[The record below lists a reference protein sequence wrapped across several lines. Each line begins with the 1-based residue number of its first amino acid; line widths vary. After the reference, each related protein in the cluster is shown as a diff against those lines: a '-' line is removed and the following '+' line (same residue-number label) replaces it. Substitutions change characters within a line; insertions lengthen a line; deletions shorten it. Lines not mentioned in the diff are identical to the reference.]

1 MKKFLKYFLIM
12 MFLLLTACGKVTERE
27 ARTALSKHLKA
38 RYNEEFCIGLIG
50 KRSDGS
56 KTWYE
61 AEIYPKKHRGDRYY
75 YSSGNVNIKKSLFG
89 ESIDYV
95 GDIYSLVLLNES
107 ANEFYLPKL
116 KELFGENVLPIFN
129 TDVGRLAIKPD
140 FYTTLKESKEENRIL
155 ELKGG
160 IYIFGRVENDEDREK
175 YREEIYKFL
184 SFMKETG
191 TFEYV
196 SLGIE
201 IIDERSLTNY
211 FDNNRN
217 NLFKAKQKYKTA
229 DEFIKYREKIFKE
242 AEKEFNQ
249 MTEED
254 KKTKIN
260 NYLKS
265 DFMRENFIKNG
276 DNAYSVLYHVGIIS
290 PKYQSTQ
297 PQEEGKINE
306 YSSLNDIKLLNR
318 MKLIYKEYFIN
329 KDGEVI
335 LTN

>member
-196 SLGIE
+196 DLNIIVIDDRELISNPRKLLENLSNDLSTDEWRKQRRILMKAGNKEFSDMSQEEISQKISLINKGEYLKEFYGGLLGIKV
-201 IIDERSLTNY
+201 Y
-211 FDNNRN
+211 
-217 NLFKAKQKYKTA
+217 
-229 DEFIKYREKIFKE
+229 
-242 AEKEFNQ
+242 
-249 MTEED
+249 
-254 KKTKIN
+254 
-260 NYLKS
+260 
-265 DFMRENFIKNG
+265 
-276 DNAYSVLYHVGIIS
+276 S
-290 PKYQSTQ
+290 PKYIKSQGLDNR
-297 PQEEGKINE
+297 EVRE
-306 YSSLNDIKLLNR
+306 YNSITDVKFDWE
-318 MKLIYKEYFIN
+318 MW
-329 KDGEVI
+329 
-335 LTN
+335 

>member
-27 ARTALSKHLKA
+27 ARTALSKHLKT

-196 SLGIE
+196 DLNIIVIDDRELISNPRKLLENLSNDLSTDEWRKQRRILMKAGNKEFSDMSQEEISQKISLINKGEYLKEFYGGLLGIKV
-201 IIDERSLTNY
+201 Y
-211 FDNNRN
+211 
-217 NLFKAKQKYKTA
+217 
-229 DEFIKYREKIFKE
+229 
-242 AEKEFNQ
+242 
-249 MTEED
+249 
-254 KKTKIN
+254 
-260 NYLKS
+260 
-265 DFMRENFIKNG
+265 
-276 DNAYSVLYHVGIIS
+276 S
-290 PKYQSTQ
+290 PKYIKSQGLDNR
-297 PQEEGKINE
+297 EVRE
-306 YSSLNDIKLLNR
+306 YNSITDVKFDWE
-318 MKLIYKEYFIN
+318 MW
-329 KDGEVI
+329 
-335 LTN
+335 

>member
-184 SFMKETG
+184 QFMKKTG

-196 SLGIE
+196 DLAFYIL
-201 IIDERSLTNY
+201 DERILTKG
-211 FDNNRN
+211 FEEVKPLLVEKIKKCNNS
-217 NLFKAKQKYKTA
+217 Q
-229 DEFIKYREKIFKE
+229 EFIEYEKKY
-242 AEKEFNQ
+242 
-249 MTEED
+249 
-254 KKTKIN
+254 
-260 NYLKS
+260 
-265 DFMRENFIKNG
+265 
-276 DNAYSVLYHVGIIS
+276 YH
-290 PKYQSTQ
+290 
-297 PQEEGKINE
+297 N
-306 YSSLNDIKLLNR
+306 
-318 MKLIYKEYFIN
+318 
-329 KDGEVI
+329 
-335 LTN
+335 

>member
-1 MKKFLKYFLIM
+1 MKKFLKYFSIM

-196 SLGIE
+196 DLN
-201 IIDERSLTNY
+201 IIVIDDRELISNPRKLLENLSNDLSTDEWRKQRRILM
-211 FDNNRN
+211 
-217 NLFKAKQKYKTA
+217 KAGN
-229 DEFIKYREKIFKE
+229 
-242 AEKEFNQ
+242 KEF
-249 MTEED
+249 
-254 KKTKIN
+254 
-260 NYLKS
+260 S
-265 DFMRENFIKNG
+265 DM
-276 DNAYSVLYHVGIIS
+276 S
-290 PKYQSTQ
+290 
-297 PQEEGKINE
+297 QEEISQKI
-306 YSSLNDIKLLNR
+306 SLINKG
-318 MKLIYKEYFIN
+318 EYFKRILWRFVRN
-329 KDGEVI
+329 KGVFS
-335 LTN
+335 

>member
-27 ARTALSKHLKA
+27 ARTALSKHLKT

-196 SLGIE
+196 KLDFS
-201 IIDERSLTNY
+201 IIDERIIT
-211 FDNNRN
+211 
-217 NLFKAKQKYKTA
+217 
-229 DEFIKYREKIFKE
+229 DEFTAKNLQQEILKIYEKALNNEITGEEFKE
-242 AEKEFNQ
+242 KR
-249 MTEED
+249 
-254 KKTKIN
+254 KK
-260 NYLKS
+260 LLS
-265 DFMRENFIKNG
+265 EIKVPYKLNKNKLDEWNKG
-276 DNAYSVLYHVGIIS
+276 NIIS
-290 PKYQSTQ
+290 IDDKLGMASTILFS
-297 PQEEGKINE
+297 KIISEKFIASNE
-306 YSSLNDIKLLNR
+306 YFYKDYPKKSYDKIEDIKLD
-318 MKLIYKEYFIN
+318 Y
-329 KDGEVI
+329 
-335 LTN
+335 

>member
-89 ESIDYV
+89 EHIDYV

-196 SLGIE
+196 RLSIY
-201 IIDERSLTNY
+201 IIDERMLVDGAEKCFENIKYKSKTRKGITAEIDKILSPMTEKYKNLSKTEKNNKLEKFNKGNINKEIRGILLLVPIATTKYIENNY
-211 FDNNRN
+211 FTDEEILERFGGKKSYNKPEDIQFKYEEFAVKEVRN
-217 NLFKAKQKYKTA
+217 
-229 DEFIKYREKIFKE
+229 
-242 AEKEFNQ
+242 
-249 MTEED
+249 
-254 KKTKIN
+254 
-260 NYLKS
+260 
-265 DFMRENFIKNG
+265 
-276 DNAYSVLYHVGIIS
+276 
-290 PKYQSTQ
+290 
-297 PQEEGKINE
+297 
-306 YSSLNDIKLLNR
+306 
-318 MKLIYKEYFIN
+318 
-329 KDGEVI
+329 
-335 LTN
+335 